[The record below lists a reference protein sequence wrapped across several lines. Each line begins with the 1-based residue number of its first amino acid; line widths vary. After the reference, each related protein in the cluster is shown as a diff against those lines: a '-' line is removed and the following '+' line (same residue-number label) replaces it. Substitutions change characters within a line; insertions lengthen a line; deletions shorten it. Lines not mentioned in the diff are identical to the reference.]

1 MKDKILKNKKFLA
14 IFAGISLV
22 SIVYLFYSSKPKNI
36 VSEVPSP
43 QETQK
48 INLVLKYPSE
58 DKQVIT
64 FPNTA
69 LSFKFDA
76 PINQEN
82 ILVTIKPN
90 ILIDTYT
97 SKDGFIFY
105 VKPKFKWIF
114 DTQYQITLRGTTIF
128 VERLFTPLHP
138 EDSKEVFNENPQN

>member
-14 IFAGISLV
+14 VFVILSVISILY
-22 SIVYLFYSSKPKNI
+22 IFYSSQPKEI
-36 VSEVPSP
+36 IS
-43 QETQK
+43 ETQISPEK
-48 INLVLKYPSE
+48 INLVSMFPNE
-58 DKQVIT
+58 DRQVIT

-82 ILVTIKPN
+82 IFVTIKPN
-90 ILIDTYT
+90 VLVDTYT

-138 EDSKEVFNENPQN
+138 EDSTEVFNEKPQN

>member
-1 MKDKILKNKKFLA
+1 MKEKILKNKKFLA
-14 IFAGISLV
+14 VFVILSVISILY
-22 SIVYLFYSSKPKNI
+22 IFYSSQPKEI
-36 VSEVPSP
+36 IS
-43 QETQK
+43 ETQISPEK
-48 INLVLKYPSE
+48 INLVSMYPNE
-58 DKQVIT
+58 ERQTIT

-82 ILVTIKPN
+82 IFVTIKPN

-138 EDSKEVFNENPQN
+138 EDSTEVFNEKPQN